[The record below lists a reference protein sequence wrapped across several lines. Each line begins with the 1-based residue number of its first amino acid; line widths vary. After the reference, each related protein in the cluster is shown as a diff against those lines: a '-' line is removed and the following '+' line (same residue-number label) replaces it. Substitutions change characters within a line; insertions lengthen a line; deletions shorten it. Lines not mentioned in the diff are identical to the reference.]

1 MADQTDPEVLQ
12 ILGSQARQYPL
23 VDLVFAEGRL
33 VLLEP
38 ELPQPIRDIHRRH
51 APMIRTR
58 LSVLRFRLTGCGK
71 MPPAIKT
78 VIPAVAKRR
87 AGIQKPL
94 KCLDSRFRGNDET
107 SSNIAS
113 FPAVGEFFSTLL

>member
-1 MADQTDPEVLQ
+1 M
-12 ILGSQARQYPL
+12 PL
-23 VDLVFAEGRL
+23 R
-33 VLLEP
+33 
-38 ELPQPIRDIHRRH
+38 
-51 APMIRTR
+51 
-58 LSVLRFRLTGCGK
+58 S
-71 MPPAIKT
+71 KT

-113 FPAVGEFFSTLL
+113 FPAVGEFFSTLLNRGEEVGFGRALRSRRGRAS